1 MTASSKSVSFT
12 SYSCWYKHDKV
23 QCWANCLKEKNLSI
37 HLTEHNIHGANDGDN
52 VGQHVVSA
60 DVVHQGEVEEA
71 RRLDLAPIG
80 LAAPVRDQVDTKLAL
95 RCLDSCVGGSSR
107 DLK

>member
-1 MTASSKSVSFT
+1 MTASSKSISFT
-12 SYSCWYKHDKV
+12 SWWYKHDKV
-23 QCWANCLKEKNLSI
+23 QGWANCFQKILSV

-80 LAAPVRDQVDTKLAL
+80 LAAPVRDQVDAKLAF

>member
-1 MTASSKSVSFT
+1 M
-12 SYSCWYKHDKV
+12 
-23 QCWANCLKEKNLSI
+23 
-37 HLTEHNIHGANDGDN
+37 
-52 VGQHVVSA
+52 VSA

-80 LAAPVRDQVDTKLAL
+80 LAAPVRDQIDAKLAL
-95 RCLDSCVGGSSR
+95 WCLDSCVGGSSR

>member
-1 MTASSKSVSFT
+1 MGSRLGKLL
-12 SYSCWYKHDKV
+12 DR
-23 QCWANCLKEKNLSI
+23 KNLSV

-71 RRLDLAPIG
+71 RRLDLAPVG
-80 LAAPVRDQVDTKLAL
+80 LAAPVRDQVDAKLAL
-95 RCLDSCVGGSSR
+95 WCLDSCVGGSSR
-107 DLK
+107 DLEHHTELEQRPYLLNYNY

>member
-1 MTASSKSVSFT
+1 ML
-12 SYSCWYKHDKV
+12 V
-23 QCWANCLKEKNLSI
+23 QTRLGSRLGKLPLRINLSV
-37 HLTEHNIHGANDGDN
+37 HLTEHNIHGTDDGDN

-71 RRLDLAPIG
+71 RRLDLASIG
-80 LAAPVRDQVDTKLAL
+80 LAAPVRDQVDAKLAL

-107 DLK
+107 DLR